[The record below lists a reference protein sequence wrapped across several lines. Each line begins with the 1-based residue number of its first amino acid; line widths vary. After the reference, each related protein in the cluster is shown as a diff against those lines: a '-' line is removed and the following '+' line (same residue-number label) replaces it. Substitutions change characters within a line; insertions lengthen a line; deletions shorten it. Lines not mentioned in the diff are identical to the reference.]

1 MAVSRYRVYGRLD
14 KGAGAHEGSV
24 LVDRGAGLFSVRSKR
39 SRRVYTL
46 PLSTVADMVVLRVV
60 RAELFER
67 RMEKARRKKL
77 GLR

>member
-1 MAVSRYRVYGRLD
+1 MSVSRFKVVGRIHMASHID
-14 KGAGAHEGSV
+14 EGTV
-24 LVDRGAGLFSVRSKR
+24 IIDRGAGLFSVRAKR
-39 SRRVYTL
+39 RQKVHTL
-46 PLSTVADMVVLRVV
+46 PLSTVAEMVVLRCT